1 MQRTHGKLAE
11 NVGRWR
17 GGRNRPWHQNH
28 HAALDCA
35 AAADTPLVPNAVIG
49 MDRKPTAAELAA
61 AYSKDGPQFL
71 GHNVH
76 AADYDPRAITI
87 DHGNDI
93 GNDTAFRH
101 YILIPTR

>member
-1 MQRTHGKLAE
+1 MASSQRMWDVGEVAE
-11 NVGRWR
+11 TVR
-17 GGRNRPWHQNH
+17 GIKTTTRLSIAQP
-28 HAALDCA
+28 LP
-35 AAADTPLVPNAVIG
+35 TPLVPNAVIG

-101 YILIPTR
+101 YYILIPTR